1 MSFHNPGNPLPGQSL
16 SQGVL
21 LADYCVGQMRGQRGG
36 GGTDAEEERQG
47 LCGARN
53 SRLWIRC
60 GGMSLRD
67 WHRLFFFPFLPLKM
81 VSKDKS
87 ECQSKICRLSLDS

>member
-21 LADYCVGQMRGQRGG
+21 LADYCVGQMRGQRRG

-60 GGMSLRD
+60 SGRSLRD
-67 WHRLFFFPFLPLKM
+67 WHRLFFFSISAFENGIKGQVRMSIKNL
-81 VSKDKS
+81 
-87 ECQSKICRLSLDS
+87 

>member
-60 GGMSLRD
+60 GGRSLRD
-67 WHRLFFFPFLPLKM
+67 WHRLFFSISAFENGIKGQVRMSIKNL
-81 VSKDKS
+81 
-87 ECQSKICRLSLDS
+87 